1 MSSPDADLVEVS
13 HIAILTRG
21 LEGGG
26 SQRVMRHIAD
36 ELVSRGFRV
45 DLLTSK
51 RGGISKAPPELRVHR
66 LRWRPFGRFMAV
78 RADPGGIGAMLK
90 PILLTPFAAPQ
101 LGLIPSVTRY
111 LREAKP
117 DGLIAATTYLNLAA
131 IWARRLAD
139 VPTRV
144 LVSERTHLSE
154 SLRSGRVGSAWRW
167 RYLPALLNRTY
178 PMADAVAGVTKGVA
192 RDLEDL
198 ASLPKGSVRALYN
211 PVLPGGLPESTE
223 DRPSDP
229 WLNESGG
236 PPVILTAGRLAK
248 VKDFPTLLRAF
259 ARLRRERPA
268 RLLILGKGPEKNRLE
283 RLVQELGVQADV
295 RFAGWTDNVHSYLRH
310 ASLFALSST
319 REGFCNVLLEA
330 LACGCPVV
338 VTNCPGGPAEVLG
351 DGRFG
356 RLVPVGDDEALARAL
371 AASLDASHDR
381 DAYRRHAASFG
392 VETAINGYLDALGFA
407 PQPSRQEAIAAE

>member
-1 MSSPDADLVEVS
+1 MSSPDGQRVQAS

-36 ELVSRGFRV
+36 ELVARGFRV

-51 RGGISKAPPELRVHR
+51 RGTIADAPEGLRVHR

-78 RADPGGIGAMLK
+78 RADPGGVRAMVRPMLA
-90 PILLTPFAAPQ
+90 TPLAAPQ
-101 LGLIPSVTRY
+101 LGLIPAVTSY
-111 LREAKP
+111 LRTERP
-117 DGLIAATTYLNLAA
+117 DGLITATTYLNLAA

-154 SLRSGRVGSAWRW
+154 SLRTGRVASAWRW
-167 RYLPALLNRTY
+167 RYLPPLLNRTY

-198 ASLPKGSVRALYN
+198 ASLPDGSVHALYN
-211 PVLPGGLPESTE
+211 PVLPGGLPAGSE
-223 DRPSDP
+223 DRPDHP
-229 WLNESGG
+229 WLREAGG
-236 PPVILTAGRLAK
+236 PPVVLSAGRLAK
-248 VKDFPTLLRAF
+248 VKDFPTLIRAF
-259 ARLRRERPA
+259 ARLRSQRPA
-268 RLLILGKGPEKNRLE
+268 RLLVLGKGPEQPRLE
-283 RLVQELGVQADV
+283 RLVRELGVGADV
-295 RFAGWTDNVHSYLRH
+295 RFAGWIDNVHSYLRH

-330 LACGCPVV
+330 LASGCPVV
-338 VTNCPGGPAEVLG
+338 VTDCPGGPAEVLG

-356 RLVPVGDDEALARAL
+356 RLVPVGDDEALAKAL
-371 AASLDASHDR
+371 GESLDATHDKA
-381 DAYRRHAASFG
+381 AYRRHAESFG
-392 VETAINGYLDALGFA
+392 VEAAIDGYLDALGFEK
-407 PQPSRQEAIAAE
+407 QPAGYPAIAAA